1 MKCPKCLFDNREG
14 TRFCR
19 KCVHNLTMSCTF
31 PGNSLECFGLEILA
45 KMLVAACGEKKF
57 GKEDYLWQAAEC
69 VHNLERC
76 FNIQE
81 GFTREDDNL
90 PERFYTEPL
99 KGGIRDGEIVRKPD
113 VIIDEYYEARGWD
126 NNGIPT
132 AATLGRLGLQDVE
145 KDIAKFRN

>member
-1 MKCPKCLFDNREG
+1 
-14 TRFCR
+14 
-19 KCVHNLTMSCTF
+19 MSCTF

-69 VHNLERC
+69 VYNLERC

-99 KGGIRDGEIVRKPD
+99 KGGIRDG
-113 VIIDEYYEARGWD
+113 
-126 NNGIPT
+126 
-132 AATLGRLGLQDVE
+132 
-145 KDIAKFRN
+145 